1 MMLAGQTDPHD
12 PVAGAPRATS
22 PRLTAL
28 IEVLLCSGFPT
39 QFTLAVAL
47 SAIGI
52 TSLGRAGD
60 LSLSYVVALSLGD
73 AVVLSALILYFLR
86 RHGERPRDV
95 FLGHRPRFQEVVL
108 GLVLIPLTVI
118 FAVASLRFLHTV
130 WPWIHNVPQ
139 NPIEALIKSPLDAVI
154 FIIVA
159 IIAGGVREELQRAFV
174 LRRFEQHLGG
184 KWSGL
189 VIFSVVFG
197 LGHYIQ
203 GWDAAIVTAM
213 LGAIWGTIF
222 LMRRSIVAAVVSHAG
237 FNATEVLIAVA
248 AAEAV

>member
-12 PVAGAPRATS
+12 PVSGAPRTTS

-39 QFTLAVAL
+39 QFALAVAL

-52 TSLGRAGD
+52 TSLGRAGA
-60 LSLSYVVALSLGD
+60 LNLSYVVALSLGD

-95 FLGHRPRFQEVVL
+95 FLGHRPCFQEVVL
-108 GLVLIPLTVI
+108 GLVLIPLTVL

-130 WPWIHNVPQ
+130 WPWTHNVPQ
-139 NPIEALIKSPLDAVI
+139 NPIEALIKSPLDAAI